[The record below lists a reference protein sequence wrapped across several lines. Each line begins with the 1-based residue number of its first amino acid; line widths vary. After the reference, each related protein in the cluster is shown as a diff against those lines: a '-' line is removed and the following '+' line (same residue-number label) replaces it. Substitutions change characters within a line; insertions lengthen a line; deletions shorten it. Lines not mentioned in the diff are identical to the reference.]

1 MGSKPLQKPKMK
13 HKKGL
18 WSPEEDQKLRDYIL
32 NHGHSCWSSIPIRA
46 GLQRNG
52 KSCRLR
58 WINYL
63 RPGLKRGV
71 FSIQEEETVLTLHRV
86 LGNKWSQIAQHLPG
100 RTDNE
105 VKNYW
110 HSYLKKKV
118 DVTTENIEV
127 RTKTEYAG
135 NIDDSPSSSSPV
147 KLTTQN
153 LSFDSFERTEG
164 SSNVNQLMFNNTKEA
179 GLSNLPKV
187 LFAEWL
193 SLDQFHGQDFGKL
206 SKSTISKYS
215 FDHYPNFQDI
225 FVHDLLPNEGSFA
238 SDIHEGLSNIS
249 AVNMFQSQLKFED
262 QFSESSFVDLLSG
275 DKMYSDF
282 NMGNSMTYI

>member
-1 MGSKPLQKPKMK
+1 MK
-13 HKKGL
+13 
-18 WSPEEDQKLRDYIL
+18 QIL
-32 NHGHSCWSSIPIRA
+32 NALYPMLVR
-46 GLQRNG
+46 
-52 KSCRLR
+52 
-58 WINYL
+58 
-63 RPGLKRGV
+63 
-71 FSIQEEETVLTLHRV
+71 
-86 LGNKWSQIAQHLPG
+86 WSQIAQHLPG

-127 RTKTEYAG
+127 RTKTEHAG

-153 LSFDSFERTEG
+153 PSFDSFEPTEG
-164 SSNVNQLMFNNTKEA
+164 SSNANQLMFSNTKEA

-206 SKSTISKYS
+206 SKSTISKDS

-249 AVNMFQSQLKFED
+249 AVNMFQSHLKFED
-262 QFSESSFVDLLSG
+262 QFSESSFIDLLSG

-282 NMGNSMTYI
+282 NMGNSMMYI